1 MLTTCGGR
9 RRDRRGP
16 MSAVVRSGEAA
27 KDVREPSFP
36 SKASEARPSSRA
48 KRGDP
53 GGVGLAL
60 SATPRRPT
68 VEPFVLMVL
77 ALVVG
82 LMQSLWYL
90 WHTVYDRVETSAW
103 TPTLLFAIAATLYQ
117 IPLLRFGSRRR
128 ERGFGQVST
137 ECPMR
142 SRAPRYLSPDPI
154 RSRSQLAFTTRGMR
168 RPFGSGSMATNE
180 RFSSGP
186 TLACRGRCSV

>member
-1 MLTTCGGR
+1 
-9 RRDRRGP
+9 

-103 TPTLLFAIAATLYQ
+103 TPTLLFGWPDYVGSAYDARAS
-117 IPLLRFGSRRR
+117 PFSDLRCKGPSVRS
-128 ERGFGQVST
+128 ELPGRGV
-137 ECPMR
+137 
-142 SRAPRYLSPDPI
+142 A
-154 RSRSQLAFTTRGMR
+154 
-168 RPFGSGSMATNE
+168 
-180 RFSSGP
+180 
-186 TLACRGRCSV
+186 